1 MDEVTLDTCKN
12 VLSSHNNEIFNVC
25 VLRENAVTQHNLHE
39 CDVIKILKS
48 NYYSVISSFNYPKI
62 FCE

>member
-1 MDEVTLDTCKN
+1 MFV
-12 VLSSHNNEIFNVC
+12 FFG
-25 VLRENAVTQHNLHE
+25 ENAVTQHNLHE

>member
-1 MDEVTLDTCKN
+1 MFV
-12 VLSSHNNEIFNVC
+12 FFG
-25 VLRENAVTQHNLHE
+25 ENAVTQHNLHE

-62 FCE
+62 FCVHSE